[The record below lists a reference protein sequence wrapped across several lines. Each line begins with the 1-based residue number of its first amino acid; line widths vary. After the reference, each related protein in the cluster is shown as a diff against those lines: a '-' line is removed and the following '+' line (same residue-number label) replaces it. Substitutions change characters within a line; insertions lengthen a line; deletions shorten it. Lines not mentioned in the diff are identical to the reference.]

1 MTEAAAAAAAADPPL
16 VILVVVMV
24 VTRVVSRISFY
35 IVFKKWSVQERK
47 KEKEEI
53 ESRTK

>member
-16 VILVVVMV
+16 VILVVVM
-24 VTRVVSRISFY
+24 TRVVSRISPQNV
-35 IVFKKWSVQERK
+35 VFKKWSVQERK
-47 KEKEEI
+47 KEKEEV